1 MKDIKIKHEIHKY
14 KLNVSHKE
22 LLFIREGLLKLKTN
36 NLSTDKIN
44 SMLFDCEE
52 ISNISD
58 VKDLVKDMVKKMDIV
73 DHVNPY

>member
-58 VKDLVKDMVKKMDIV
+58 VKDLVKDMVKKMGIV